1 MEHCNWSVPDLAR
14 FREIAANLLTVYD
27 MSLSPDV
34 ATRRAR
40 KMKSFI
46 AAFVA
51 TCMALELHA
60 GAGGGDG
67 VEGRTGVDKALKGVR
82 GAGNEG
88 TDWGDIGSSLLS
100 TPRDSADSMSS
111 SKV

>member
-1 MEHCNWSVPDLAR
+1 
-14 FREIAANLLTVYD
+14 
-27 MSLSPDV
+27 MSLSPEV

-51 TCMALELHA
+51 TWMALELHA

-67 VEGRTGVDKALKGVR
+67 VDGRTGAERVVKDVR

-88 TDWGDIGSSLLS
+88 TDWGDDGSSLLS
-100 TPRDSADSMSS
+100 TPRESADSINSS
-111 SKV
+111 SV

>member
-1 MEHCNWSVPDLAR
+1 
-14 FREIAANLLTVYD
+14 
-27 MSLSPDV
+27 MSLSPEV

-40 KMKSFI
+40 KIKSFI

-51 TCMALELHA
+51 TWMALELHA

-67 VEGRTGVDKALKGVR
+67 VEGRTGADRVVKDVR

-88 TDWGDIGSSLLS
+88 TDWGDNGSSLLS
-100 TPRDSADSMSS
+100 TPSESADSMSS
-111 SKV
+111 SRV